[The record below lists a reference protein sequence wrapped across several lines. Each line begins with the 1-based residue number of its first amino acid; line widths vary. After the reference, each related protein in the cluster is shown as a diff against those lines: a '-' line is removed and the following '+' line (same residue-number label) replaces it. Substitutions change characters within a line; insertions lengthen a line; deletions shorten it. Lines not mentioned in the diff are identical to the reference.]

1 MKGTFFSSDFIKDSE
16 GNFKYLE
23 VNTDTSTEYSGLQLF
38 DWSGFKSVLIDNNIT
53 EIHLI
58 YKPFAKSI
66 ISHLEDYINQDSDLL
81 NITLH
86 RYEEDINS
94 IYPVEIDDSETTF
107 VLRFAYSESAILD
120 SEYTK
125 NNLNFFDLFHANND
139 DNVYPELFHSS
150 SEYTFDSLTTGSI
163 TQEKNIPDFISKEI
177 LSSPGDSGIR
187 FYNVGRSDLS
197 LADRLTQFKENVVDT
212 ETMIQRFYN
221 TIDNNK
227 VRSYRSFDII
237 YGSNLDVVNV
247 ASFTAQSPYQ
257 IPSEGEID
265 FDDSTIS
272 NILDKK
278 YFLDYTTKTPHRV
291 RGYKHGLF
299 EEETVIKSDGT
310 EVLVK
315 DLQVGDELKSYHIE
329 GAPDTDDTSTLLNW
343 SLSGSEF
350 PSGSYETTTTVVS
363 MQTSPLGNQFIINIE
378 LEDGNSFRLAPSTL
392 LLVYDSTN
400 DKIIYKQAT
409 DIDTSTHKLMKQD
422 DTLLSITDVKY
433 EILDGE
439 YNTIGL
445 DVEDEDTYFL
455 SLGGETPVSLKL
467 VIHNSLTP
475 SCFITG
481 TQIILGNGDV
491 KNIEDIVEGDVVKT
505 FNENTGEI
513 ENNKVYEVVSP
524 IHDDL
529 VKYVL
534 SDGTELTSTFDH
546 PFYVNGLSLAS
557 YYPEKT
563 NRLYDMDT
571 EVGRIKE
578 GDVLISYNNTHPII
592 ENIEVLPAKDTQT
605 YLLRVEN
612 NQNFY
617 ANNILVHNKKCF
629 TGGHQVLMSD
639 GTSKSIEDIEIGDK
653 VATIDGSGATVLDTY
668 KYNVDSET
676 TMYTD
681 GNIIVTDTH
690 PMFLNNKW
698 QTADEAGWNSVVM
711 YVDKLYNIRTD
722 SNFIIEGIPAD
733 GTTHNELLIEKDPIT
748 GYTQILNKNLVI

>member
-1 MKGTFFSSDFIKDSE
+1 MKGTFFSSDFIKDTE

-23 VNTDTSTEYSGLQLF
+23 VNTDTSCEPDALQFF
-38 DWSGFKSVLIDNNIT
+38 DWSSFKQILVNNNIDRLEVIYKLFASRIIDNLESFIQNDNDISNI
-53 EIHLI
+53 EFLKH
-58 YKPFAKSI
+58 
-66 ISHLEDYINQDSDLL
+66 
-81 NITLH
+81 
-86 RYEEDINS
+86 EEDINS
-94 IYPVEIDDSETTF
+94 IYPVEIDDNETTF
-107 VLRFAYSESAILD
+107 VLRFAYSEAAILD
-120 SEYTK
+120 SEYAK
-125 NNLNFFDLFHANND
+125 NNLNFFDLFRANND

-197 LADRLTQFKENVVDT
+197 LTDRLTQFRENVADT
-212 ETMIQRFYN
+212 ETLIQRFYN
-221 TIDNNK
+221 TIDNDK
-227 VRSYRSFDII
+227 VRSYRSFDIV
-237 YGSNLDVVNV
+237 YGSNLDVVNI

-257 IPSEGEID
+257 IPSEGDIT
-265 FDDSTIS
+265 FDDSLIS

-278 YFLDYTTKTPHRV
+278 YFLDYTTKAPHRV

-329 GAPDTDDTSTLLNW
+329 GSPDTDDTSELLGW

-350 PSGSYETTTTVVS
+350 PSGSYETTTTVIS

-392 LLVYDSTN
+392 LLVYDSSE

-409 DIDTSTHKLMKQD
+409 DIDPSTHKLMKQD
-422 DTLLSITDVKY
+422 DTLLNISDVKY

-467 VIHNSLTP
+467 VIHNNLTP
-475 SCFITG
+475 ECFIAG
-481 TQIILGNGDV
+481 TEIILGNGDV
-491 KNIEDIVEGDVVKT
+491 KNIEDVVEGDIVKT
-505 FNENTGEI
+505 FNESTGEI
-513 ENNKVYEVVSP
+513 EDNKVYEVVSP

-529 VKYVL
+529 IKYTL

-578 GDVLISYNNTHPII
+578 GDVLNEFNNTHPTI
-592 ENIEVLPAKDTQT
+592 EKIEVLPAKDTQT

-612 NQNFY
+612 NENFY
-617 ANNILVHNKKCF
+617 ANGILVHNKKCF
-629 TGGHQVLMSD
+629 TAGQQVLMSD
-639 GTSKSIEDIEIGDK
+639 GTTKPIEDIEIGDEVSTMHGK
-653 VATIDGSGATVLDTY
+653 SNVEDTY
-668 KYNVDSET
+668 KYSVNREIEI
-676 TMYTD
+676 YTNDQITVRNPHPLFID
-681 GNIIVTDTH
+681 GEWKT
-690 PMFLNNKW
+690 PK
-698 QTADEAGWNSVVM
+698 EAGWESKHM
-711 YVDKLYNIRTD
+711 YVENLYNLKTD
-722 SNFIIEGIPAD
+722 SNFIVEGVPAD
-733 GTTHNELLIEKDPIT
+733 GTANDEFEVEKDSTT
-748 GYTQILNKNLVI
+748 GYSTIKNK